1 MCKFGTGKYF
11 VTEKKLKMSF
21 LHSKGFKYIKNLI
34 IGVGAA
40 VVLVG
45 ALLKIMHWPGAH
57 FMLPIGMGVE
67 AFIFFFLGV
76 IGPEKDYYWEKLYPG
91 LDSYKG
97 DVTPMT
103 AGAGGGSALS
113 GEVVEEKLGGM
124 LGELQ
129 IMSKS
134 MSSLKALQ
142 DADFSGASEQI
153 KAMGDFYGK
162 LNEAMAHLAD
172 TTEDAKHYKQQM
184 KSLNQNLGSLNN
196 VYGNMLAAMNPNRQ
210 A

>member
-1 MCKFGTGKYF
+1 
-11 VTEKKLKMSF
+11 MSF
-21 LHSKGFKYIKNLI
+21 LHSKGFKYLKNLI
-34 IGVGAA
+34 IGVGAS

-45 ALLKIMHWPGAH
+45 ALFKIMHHPLGSVL
-57 FMLPIGMGVE
+57 LPWGMGVE

-91 LDSYKG
+91 LDNYKG
-97 DVTPMT
+97 DVSPIDTGAGSG
-103 AGAGGGSALS
+103 AGAGAIALN
-113 GEVVEEKLGGM
+113 GPVVEEKLGGM
-124 LGELQ
+124 LSELQ

-142 DADFSGASEQI
+142 DADFTGTADQI
-153 KAMGDFYGK
+153 KSMGNFYGK
-162 LNEAMAHLAD
+162 LNEAMASLAD
-172 TTEDAKHYKQQM
+172 SADDAKRYKEQM
-184 KSLNQNLGSLNN
+184 KSLNQNLGSLNS

>member
-1 MCKFGTGKYF
+1 
-11 VTEKKLKMSF
+11 MSF
-21 LHSKGFKYIKNLI
+21 LHSKGFKYLKNLI
-34 IGVGAA
+34 IGVGAS

-45 ALLKIMHWPGAH
+45 ALFKIMHHPLGH
-57 FMLPIGMGVE
+57 VLLPWGMGVE

-91 LDSYKG
+91 LDNYKG
-97 DVTPMT
+97 DVTPIT
-103 AGAGGGSALS
+103 AGGGGGGGQALN
-113 GEVVEEKLGGM
+113 GPVVEEKLGGM
-124 LGELQ
+124 LSELQ

-142 DADFSGASEQI
+142 DADFTGTADQI
-153 KAMGDFYGK
+153 KSMGNFYGK
-162 LNEAMAHLAD
+162 LNEAMSNLAD
-172 TTEDAKHYKQQM
+172 SADDAKRYKEQM
-184 KSLNQNLGSLNN
+184 KALNQNLGSLNS

>member
-1 MCKFGTGKYF
+1 
-11 VTEKKLKMSF
+11 MSF
-21 LHSKGFKYIKNLI
+21 LHSKGFKYLKNLI
-34 IGVGAA
+34 IGVGAS

-45 ALLKIMHWPGAH
+45 ALFKIMHHPLGSVL
-57 FMLPIGMGVE
+57 LPWGMGVE

-91 LDSYKG
+91 LDNYKG
-97 DVTPMT
+97 DVSPIV
-103 AGAGGGSALS
+103 AGAGSGAGAGAIALN
-113 GEVVEEKLGGM
+113 GPVVEEKLGGM
-124 LGELQ
+124 LSELQ

-142 DADFSGASEQI
+142 DADFTGTADQI
-153 KAMGDFYGK
+153 KSMGNFYGK
-162 LNEAMAHLAD
+162 LNEAMASLAD
-172 TTEDAKHYKQQM
+172 SADDAKRYKEQM
-184 KSLNQNLGSLNN
+184 KSLNQNLGSLNS